1 MQFKVN
7 GSSSYNY
14 GFEREQSNSQN
25 SNQVFTFLELS
36 ANDYVQP
43 HVDISSGTLDFYMT
57 GGHAHFFG
65 YLVS

>member
-1 MQFKVN
+1 MGFKVN
-7 GSSSYNY
+7 GTYQYNY

-25 SNQVFTFLELS
+25 SQQVFTFLELT

-43 HVDISSGTLDFYMT
+43 HVEITSGTLDFYMT

-65 YLVS
+65 WLVS